1 MKPLFVVI
9 SAPSGA
15 GKTTLCDLLLQT
27 YPEFCYSVSCTTRYP
42 RFGEEDGI
50 DYHFLPNETFE
61 RFIKEEK
68 FLEYA
73 LVHDNY
79 YGTLKQPIYDVL
91 NERQSMLLDID
102 VKGAA
107 QVRKH
112 IAGLPQ
118 SDPLRSGFVDIF
130 ISPPSMEELRRRL
143 ETRGTDAPEVIEKR
157 LLNAQEEM
165 SHSGEYMYQVVN
177 DQLEIALRQLCD
189 IINVK
194 GQII

>member
-79 YGTLKQPIYDVL
+79 YGI
-91 NERQSMLLDID
+91 
-102 VKGAA
+102 
-107 QVRKH
+107 
-112 IAGLPQ
+112 
-118 SDPLRSGFVDIF
+118 
-130 ISPPSMEELRRRL
+130 
-143 ETRGTDAPEVIEKR
+143 
-157 LLNAQEEM
+157 
-165 SHSGEYMYQVVN
+165 
-177 DQLEIALRQLCD
+177 
-189 IINVK
+189 
-194 GQII
+194 